1 MNHLSTILLSLA
13 LSGSAIAQTYTFP
26 APSSKDFSRDGKASS
41 RVEQVF
47 KVEDDG
53 FEYVAYLVT
62 YHGKKVIVE
71 DSPSSTDYSV
81 GDMVDFLVV
90 RVDTS
95 KNFPDGKK
103 LLKFMVDDGKK
114 HLKCW
119 IE

>member
-1 MNHLSTILLSLA
+1 MRLHRPTPFQRPLPRI
-13 LSGSAIAQTYTFP
+13 SAETERQA
-26 APSSKDFSRDGKASS
+26 AELNKL
-41 RVEQVF
+41 